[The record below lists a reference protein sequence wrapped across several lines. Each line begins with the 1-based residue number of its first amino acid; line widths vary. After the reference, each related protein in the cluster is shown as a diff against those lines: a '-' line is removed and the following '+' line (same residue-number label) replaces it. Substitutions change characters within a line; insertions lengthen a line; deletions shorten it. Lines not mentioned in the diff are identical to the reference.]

1 MKPLKRKH
9 ADVDIAEDMYTTPLI
24 TLTAPQTLAVE
35 QFLSGSLLLCIL
47 FLLLLIR
54 LSSPSGTKAFCHE
67 RITTTVL
74 HRLLQ
79 QDVVFK
85 LSVDECREREFAL
98 YKEGTPANYFTLV
111 LEGRLNVSIG
121 NENMVF
127 EASAF
132 YHFGEK
138 CLLDS
143 VDCDTILTEVSPYIP
158 DFTVRPIADSLVLIV
173 TRSCYLAAYR
183 TSQLEMKQ
191 SDPVQLQTSLSD
203 ADTKLSL
210 SLQANR
216 DVFSQEWHAAKD
228 TDLQTSMVG
237 GGGGGLGSI
246 TRLLQTKP
254 LQRIKVRKK
263 QATSTTGEEQDKVP
277 LCQQDSTSSDS
288 HVFSEEC
295 AAKDTDLQT
304 SMVGGRGGGLGSTQ
318 RLLTKPLQQ
327 IKIHKKSTT
336 GEEEE
341 KVPLCQWDST
351 SSDSHVFS
359 EELQAAKDTDLQT
372 SMVGGRGGG
381 LGSIQRLLTKPLQQI
396 KIHKKSTT
404 GEEEDK
410 VPLCQQDST
419 SSDSLSNTT
428 ETSILS
434 ISCHHKSSV

>member
-143 VDCDTILTEVSPYIP
+143 VDCDTTLTELSSYIP
-158 DFTVRPIADSLVLIV
+158 DFTVRPITDSLVLIV
-173 TRSCYLAAYR
+173 TRRCYLAAYR

-191 SDPVQLQTSLSD
+191 SDPAQLQVSLSD
-203 ADTKLSL
+203 AGTK
-210 SLQANR
+210 SLQVNR
-216 DVFSQEWHAAKD
+216 DVFSEEWHAAKD
-228 TDLQTSMVG
+228 TDLKTCIVG
-237 GGGGGLGSI
+237 GGGGGLDGI

-263 QATSTTGEEQDKVP
+263 QVTSTTGEEQEKVP

-288 HVFSEEC
+288 
-295 AAKDTDLQT
+295 
-304 SMVGGRGGGLGSTQ
+304 
-318 RLLTKPLQQ
+318 P
-327 IKIHKKSTT
+327 
-336 GEEEE
+336 
-341 KVPLCQWDST
+341 
-351 SSDSHVFS
+351 
-359 EELQAAKDTDLQT
+359 
-372 SMVGGRGGG
+372 
-381 LGSIQRLLTKPLQQI
+381 
-396 KIHKKSTT
+396 
-404 GEEEDK
+404 
-410 VPLCQQDST
+410 
-419 SSDSLSNTT
+419 SNTT
-428 ETSILS
+428 RTSILS
-434 ISCHHKSSV
+434 ISYHHESSV